1 VKTTEQRLKRVF
13 VGAACFAAGGVLPA
27 AHAAWDTVPVVG
39 LSTEVDDNARLV
51 LADQPSSSRTALDA
65 RYRLR
70 AFGSR
75 GEAFIEPRIVTD
87 SYADPIDEELE
98 SDDLFL
104 LTRAIYDF
112 GETNIEFQSDYRR
125 ESVLRSEIAD
135 AIGEGPDLGPEPI
148 DTGAG
153 TLGTFTDERERLD
166 LAFNAEFALS
176 QRTNFRLETSRI
188 DVAYPDSLSTTR
200 TPFDNNTLA
209 AVLTRLVDERNEVSA
224 RIYFSD
230 FHAVRNDNNTNA
242 WGVQGAF
249 TRPVSETWTFLF
261 NAGIARTDYS
271 FLRGATGTRFD
282 NADNSFTFDIGFDKR
297 SQRTQWTIGVG
308 RAIVPNSNGFL
319 SQRDDA
325 QIRVAHQ
332 FTPRVSAAA
341 GVRGSRIDTVA
352 EAAGDNER
360 DYVRS
365 SVELAWAMTPRWRL
379 TTGLD
384 RVSMEFVDAGGAKA
398 TSNMF
403 SVGVRYEGLSQQGAP
418 ARQR

>member
-1 VKTTEQRLKRVF
+1 VKTTEQRLKRAF
-13 VGAACFAAGGVLPA
+13 VGAACLVGGGVLPT

-39 LSTEVDDNARLV
+39 LTTEVDDNVRLV
-51 LADQPSSSRTALDA
+51 LLDQPSSSRTALDA

-104 LTRAIYDF
+104 ITRAIYDF

-125 ESVLRSEIAD
+125 ESVLRSEIGD
-135 AIGEGPDLGPEPI
+135 AIGQAPELGPDPI

-153 TLGTFTDERERLD
+153 TLATFTDERERLD
-166 LAFNAEFALS
+166 LAFNAEFTLS

-188 DVAYPDSLSTTR
+188 DVGYENSANTPR

-209 AVLTRLVDERNEVSA
+209 AVLTRLVDERNRVSA

-242 WGVQGAF
+242 WGVQGEF

-271 FLRGATGTRFD
+271 FIRAGTGTRFD
-282 NADNSFTFDIGFDKR
+282 NADNSFTFDLGFDKR
-297 SQRTQWTIGVG
+297 SERTRWIIAFG
-308 RAIVPNSNGFL
+308 RAIDPNSNGFL

-325 QIRVAHQ
+325 RIRVEHA
-332 FTPRVSAAA
+332 FTPRLSAAA
-341 GVRGSRIDTVA
+341 GVRASRIDTVS

-360 DYVRS
+360 DYVRA

-384 RVSMEFVDAGGAKA
+384 RVSMEFIDAGGAQA

-403 SVGVRYEGLSQQGAP
+403 SIGVRYQGLSQQVAP
-418 ARQR
+418 ATQR